1 MQIIERLTVLTLT
14 HCSREAGTGIK
25 GAGEEGVGDG
35 ERGGGVWKFWG
46 RVLYQNLLHFTDFSL
61 FLCTSMQ

>member
-25 GAGEEGVGDG
+25 GAGDG
-35 ERGGGVWKFWG
+35 GRGGGGWGKRGWGMEILGSGVVPKF
-46 RVLYQNLLHFTDFSL
+46 VAFY
-61 FLCTSMQ
+61 